1 MTTQTATGPQRNG
14 TRRGR
19 RAWALTVV
27 VAGAALL
34 LLALGGRPAHADG
47 AWLNQPT
54 PANWNSPS
62 ATIPQA
68 PPRDGTNPCPPQ
80 GRAPQ
85 SAEDYRITDWGWT
98 LFGAFQGGYG
108 LMVVTG
114 ATTFD
119 GMCRPLG
126 FQTFVFFLEQ
136 FIGTLS
142 PVPMDARTDGVQGAV
157 FLGAPLNDGPGPE
170 GMPSLTASFAR
181 YAASDPACCPS
192 STSTLIYTLIHSPTG
207 WVLTPGAVTIT
218 ANQ

>member
-1 MTTQTATGPQRNG
+1 MNSRTAPGQQSGGRSG
-14 TRRGR
+14 GR
-19 RAWALTVV
+19 RWALALESV
-27 VAGAALL
+27 GAALV
-34 LLALGGRPAHADG
+34 LLALGGRPARADG
-47 AWLNQPT
+47 AWLDQQPL
-54 PANWNSPS
+54 ANWNTAVAS
-62 ATIPQA
+62 IPQA
-68 PPRDGTNPCPPQ
+68 PPRDAINPCPPQ

-85 SAEDYRITDWGWT
+85 TDEDRQVAAVGWT

-108 LMVVTG
+108 LMVVQG